1 MSKQHILLA
10 KFVAIVVLFSTL
22 RLAMA
27 AGNLVEF
34 SAALQKFE
42 GEGIT
47 YQRLVF
53 KDDKRVIYFQPPR
66 GWKCSGTENQL
77 TLAPADRSFA
87 EAKITSAP
95 LDRPVAL
102 DEKAADA
109 FKQQVLSSLPE
120 GSRNAAIVKQE
131 QNGLMLNNNPAI
143 EVVISYDAFGQTF
156 QRSVIL
162 LSTPTNQVRFQFT
175 ARKSDFDTLYRAFRA
190 SVVTWEWQPE
200 SAPVEAESTP
210 DPQQ

>member
-1 MSKQHILLA
+1 MSQQHTLLA
-10 KFVAIVVLFSTL
+10 KFVAIAVLFSTL

-53 KDDKRVIYFQPPR
+53 KDDKRVIYYQPPR
-66 GWKCSGTENQL
+66 GWKCNAFGNLL
-77 TLAPADRSFA
+77 TLTPADRTFA
-87 EAKITSAP
+87 EAKISS
-95 LDRPVAL
+95 VAL
-102 DEKAADA
+102 DKAVSLDDKAADA

-120 GSRNAAIVKQE
+120 GSRNAAVVKQE
-131 QNGLMLNNNPAI
+131 QNGITLNNNSML
-143 EVVISYDAFGQTF
+143 EVIVSYDVYGQSF
-156 QRSVIL
+156 QRSVFL
-162 LSTPTNQVRFQFT
+162 LNTPANQVRFQFT
-175 ARKSDFDTLYRAFRA
+175 ARKADFDALYRQFRE

-200 SAPVEAESTP
+200 SGQANP
-210 DPQQ
+210 DSDG